1 MVLEKINIIP
11 IELMR
16 YIKDYLQFN
25 TLKCTNRNNFNI
37 YFDKKVN
44 KKIIYKK
51 WNTTYFKNVIKCDN
65 YFVFDILLKNN
76 FLFLKKKHCG
86 EYKTQSFPTY
96 LELFNFFC
104 IKYKS
109 QRCRKV
115 LNDILNE
122 NGYEKKRVKKIRLKH
137 NRWRN

>member
-1 MVLEKINIIP
+1 MFLEKINIIP

-65 YFVFDILLKNN
+65 YSCF
-76 FLFLKKKHCG
+76 
-86 EYKTQSFPTY
+86 
-96 LELFNFFC
+96 
-104 IKYKS
+104 
-109 QRCRKV
+109 
-115 LNDILNE
+115 
-122 NGYEKKRVKKIRLKH
+122 
-137 NRWRN
+137 